1 VVIQKVSQ
9 LKELTEKKARIMQD
23 TLKTSIVGLGGSCI
37 GFMDWFPE
45 VVSVCVG
52 VITLVYMCIKVY
64 KELK

>member
-1 VVIQKVSQ
+1 
-9 LKELTEKKARIMQD
+9 MQD
-23 TLKTSIVGLGGSCI
+23 TLKTTIVGLGGSCV

-52 VITLVYMCIKVY
+52 IVTLVYMGIKVY